1 MFSFLNEILICL
13 LMPCAQSMIPSPL
26 PHGFVAP
33 PQAQPWQPLQPLTS
47 SFWQPRN
54 ACEHISKLQ
63 ETIDVSKS
71 MLSELE
77 ELLKIK
83 TGSSSANEKF
93 LDIVNAKKISLDAQE
108 SLSVEAA
115 NSICSHLKALVAPL
129 ASVSDQTGP
138 WEERS
143 LAVKLGQKMQK
154 SKRNKLWRK
163 KKRRRIA
170 EILHKEH
177 EDYDKIDQ
185 AADDWRAQAIA
196 KDIAKRKVESMTKIA
211 KEKANEE
218 KKRLES
224 ELELILIVEKLKE
237 LRSIR
242 IEKLKKQGHFFPE
255 EDDKFIDRV
264 RAAVE
269 EEERLA
275 VSAASTD
282 AAMDAIATAEGSRK
296 SSNQA
301 TDQSNNM
308 GPRTSRAD
316 QVEVGS
322 SGSGGS
328 VQRDMS
334 IGGDQRVDGYSGVN
348 LPAEFYH
355 YYHGSNY
362 DMGTLVEVR
371 RMWDAYLRPGG
382 SRIPGHWVQPPPPA
396 NEVWASYLVR
406 PK

>member
-1 MFSFLNEILICL
+1 MKKGIH
-13 LMPCAQSMIPSPL
+13 P
-26 PHGFVAP
+26 
-33 PQAQPWQPLQPLTS
+33 
-47 SFWQPRN
+47 QPRN
-54 ACEHISKLQ
+54 TYEHIGKLQ
-63 ETIDVSKS
+63 ETIDVSNS
-71 MLSELE
+71 MLNELE

-83 TGSSSANEKF
+83 TGSSPANEKF
-93 LDIVNAKKISLDAQE
+93 LDILNAKKISLDAQE
-108 SLSVEAA
+108 SLSIEAA
-115 NSICSHLKALVAPL
+115 NSILLHLKALVAPL
-129 ASVSDQTGP
+129 ASIGDQTGP

-185 AADDWRAQAIA
+185 AADDWRAQEIA
-196 KDIAKRKVESMTKIA
+196 KDIARRKVESMTKIA
-211 KEKANEE
+211 KKKANEE

-242 IEKLKKQGHFFPE
+242 VEKLKKQGHFFPE

-275 VSAASTD
+275 ASAASTD
-282 AAMDAIATAEGSRK
+282 AAIDAIATAEGSRK

-301 TDQSNNM
+301 TNQPNNT
-308 GPRTSRAD
+308 GPRVSGAD

-322 SGSGGS
+322 SGRGGS
-328 VQRDMS
+328 DVQRDAS
-334 IGGDQRVDGYSGVN
+334 IGGDQRVDGNSSVN

-355 YYHGSNY
+355 YYHGSSY

-396 NEVWASYLVR
+396 NEVWASYFCGQNKLMN
-406 PK
+406 PETFSSLG